1 MAGRTHTPDRILPV
15 VVKSRSC
22 PIRPRGPPPQA
33 MGQGGERG
41 RGGGGRREEA
51 RERRALFEFTYIHL
65 FPKLPN
71 DDEGGGGGH
80 GPGPALQAPST

>member
-41 RGGGGRREEA
+41 RGGGGE
-51 RERRALFEFTYIHL
+51 ERRGERKKSLI
-65 FPKLPN
+65 
-71 DDEGGGGGH
+71 
-80 GPGPALQAPST
+80 